1 MSDKYIHQAV
11 LILLLSPLPLRA
23 DSLMPHGARA
33 AQVGATL
40 SAETSGG
47 DGSVDFFFFANYRL
61 LLVVPFFVNIRV
73 RVSLSNADKD
83 GKRV

>member
-1 MSDKYIHQAV
+1 
-11 LILLLSPLPLRA
+11 LP
-23 DSLMPHGARA
+23 GACRSA
-33 AQVGATL
+33 HATPCTWGQVGATL
-40 SAETSGG
+40 RAETSGG
-47 DGSVDFFFFANYRL
+47 DGSVDFFFSANYRL